1 MATALPTCQFQDKKN
16 KREYSYIKELVS
28 VHSLAQ
34 CHGIGKASVLEFVY
48 PAGFQP
54 MSSWNI
60 T

>member
-54 MSSWNI
+54 MSS
-60 T
+60 